1 MARAGRLDEARAILK
16 KAESQAGG
24 RQSQRG
30 IIAAA
35 LDAVGEHE
43 RAVET
48 LRAAVNDH
56 DLWLAHYFSAAPYD
70 GLRKD
75 PRVRELFATVATR

>member
-1 MARAGRLDEARAILK
+1 M
-16 KAESQAGG
+16 
-24 RQSQRG
+24 
-30 IIAAA
+30 AAA

-43 RAVET
+43 KAVET

-70 GLRKD
+70 ALRKD
-75 PRVRELFATVATR
+75 QRVQQLFTTVAAR